1 VPQSIRRKNVSYS
14 FVVKEVEKMNYKAA
28 VRNKRF
34 KLHLYL
40 NFPLNVNYL
49 SRNKVTLKK
58 QNVTTLQSGV
68 F

>member
-1 VPQSIRRKNVSYS
+1 
-14 FVVKEVEKMNYKAA
+14 MNYKAA